1 MKILLLGEYSNV
13 HNTLAQGLRA
23 LGHEVVVASSGD
35 GWKDYPRDIDLQRKS
50 TGRMESLQF
59 LIRLL
64 KHFRKFRGYDVVQI
78 INPVFIRLRAERIYK
93 FYDYL
98 RRHNRCIV
106 MGAFGMDHYYA
117 KACLDMETFRYSD
130 FNFGHSERLSHE
142 NEQFKRDWLHGAKG
156 ELNRY
161 VAADCDAVVA
171 GLYEYYASYSK
182 YLKDTGK
189 LHFIPFPII
198 PRQHQAS
205 QAFHRRP
212 GAPARFFIGIQKDR
226 SAYKGTDIMLHALER
241 VKKDR
246 PHECLIHKAV
256 SVPFAQ
262 YVKMLDDSEV
272 ILDQLYSY
280 TPAMNSLESM
290 GRGLIN
296 VGGAEPENYD
306 ILQED
311 SLRPIINVRPDEED
325 VYSKLLYLVDH
336 RDELIPRL
344 RAESVEYVVKH
355 HDYIKVART
364 YEALYRSLLK
374 GKA

>member
-1 MKILLLGEYSNV
+1 MRILLLGEYSNV

-50 TGRMESLQF
+50 VGRMESLRF
-59 LIRLL
+59 YFRLL
-64 KHFRKFRGYDVVQI
+64 KHFRQFKGYDVVQI
-78 INPVFIRLRAERIYK
+78 INPVFIRLKAERIYK
-93 FYDYL
+93 FYNYL

-106 MGAFGMDHYYA
+106 MGAFGMDFYYA

-130 FNFGHSERLSHE
+130 FNFGHTERHSHE
-142 NEQFKRDWLHGAKG
+142 NELFKRDWLHGTKG

-161 VAADCDAVVA
+161 VAADCDAIVA

-182 YLKDTGK
+182 YLPHADK

-198 PRQHQAS
+198 PQQAHHHT
-205 QAFHRRP
+205 FHRSA
-212 GAPARFFIGIQKDR
+212 GAPARFFIGIQEER

-241 VKKDR
+241 VKEAR
-246 PHECLIHKAV
+246 PQECLIHKAV

-306 ILQED
+306 ILHEER
-311 SLRPIINVRPDEED
+311 LRPIINVQPDEED
-325 VYSKLLYLVDH
+325 VYNKLLYLVDH
-336 RDELIPRL
+336 RDELIPKL
-344 RAESVEYVVKH
+344 QQESVEYVVKH

-374 GKA
+374 KKA